1 MCYNTTDNNLLFQ
14 EFAAN
19 AGQRSM
25 VVGGASGYAVN
36 RFFLFHAKSCL

>member
-25 VVGGASGYAVN
+25 VVGGPSGYASGYAVN
-36 RFFLFHAKSCL
+36 RFLI